1 MFYVDLPNTLGVNV
15 LHEHRKSNGRKV
27 ANPLCQSYG

>member
-15 LHEHRKSNGRKV
+15 LHEHRNSNGRKV